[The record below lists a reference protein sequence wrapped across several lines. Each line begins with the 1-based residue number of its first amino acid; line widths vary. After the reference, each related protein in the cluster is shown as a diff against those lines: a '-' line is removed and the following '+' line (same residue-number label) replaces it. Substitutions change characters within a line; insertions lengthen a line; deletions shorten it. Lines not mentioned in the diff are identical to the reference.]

1 MEGRALVVDDD
12 PEVLA
17 ALAQLLQDWGLSVM
31 AARDGAA
38 ALRLVAIH
46 GHPDAVVT
54 DFRLPEGESGLDVLR
69 RLRAVAPAFRGV
81 VLSGDIG
88 PDEALEVQRSGYA
101 LLLKP
106 VSAARL
112 RSTVGELL
120 DSGG

>member
-1 MEGRALVVDDD
+1 MDDD

-17 ALAQLLQDWGLSVM
+17 ALAQLLEDWGLSVM
-31 AARDGAA
+31 AASDGNA
-38 ALRLVAIH
+38 ALRLVSIH
-46 GHPDAVVT
+46 GTPDAVVT
-54 DFRLPEGESGLDVLR
+54 DFRLPEGETGLEVLR

-106 VSAARL
+106 VSASRL
-112 RSTVGELL
+112 RSAVAGLL